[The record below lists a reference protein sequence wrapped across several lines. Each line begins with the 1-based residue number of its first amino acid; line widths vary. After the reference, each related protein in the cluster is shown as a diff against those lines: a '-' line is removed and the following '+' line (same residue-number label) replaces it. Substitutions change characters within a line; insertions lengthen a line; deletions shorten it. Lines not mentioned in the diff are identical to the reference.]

1 MATRNRKDRPPGG
14 PGGARGLPSDRAEP
28 GRRPAAPGARRRDLA
43 RPGRPTP
50 QVPGGAGQPPGVA
63 ERGFSLADAAEDDA
77 ADHAAGDFDGDGEDE
92 SDTGIV
98 LVVPREA
105 NRGDV
110 GAGPKAVVVSRGKIV
125 GKQG

>member
-1 MATRNRKDRPPGG
+1 MATRNRKT
-14 PGGARGLPSDRAEP
+14 ARQVVQEELEGYQVIEP
-28 GRRPAAPGARRRDLA
+28 NPGADRQRQAPADATSPDLA
-43 RPGRPTP
+43 ALRRKYL
-50 QVPGGAGQPPGVA
+50 GAPASRPGVA

-77 ADHAAGDFDGDGEDE
+77 ADDAADFDGDGEDE